1 MAGERERVGKVV
13 PLSHTLSLL
22 PPSKIIVFDQAKRRR
37 FAMAK
42 KVATR
47 RELLVR
53 WRGIEEVIGDG
64 GDDVLP
70 DTPKRRRLQRLKED
84 WWMPLLLPH
93 GVSIVFVFT
102 LCLVIGRNDE
112 RKKWFFPLFFPFLS
126 LKK

>member
-1 MAGERERVGKVV
+1 
-13 PLSHTLSLL
+13 
-22 PPSKIIVFDQAKRRR
+22 
-37 FAMAK
+37 MAK

-84 WWMPLLLPH
+84 CDRIEFWWFLAF
-93 GVSIVFVFT
+93 SIWSPFGYLENGGNDTKGYDFGFCV
-102 LCLVIGRNDE
+102 LCCIGLSSVELVLYRVISAENI
-112 RKKWFFPLFFPFLS
+112 
-126 LKK
+126 